1 MNYYIFNRE
10 CMETDMT
17 ILNKKSRKQNSV
29 KVKLVCDTKDDE
41 NIWIVELTNGERKE
55 LFKQEILKKN
65 VNK

>member
-1 MNYYIFNRE
+1 
-10 CMETDMT
+10 METDMT